1 MQVMTSRLTLT
12 TLRPEDWQL
21 FRAVHED
28 RDTMKWVSDIPD
40 EDDIRE
46 RFTQRLAPWQ
56 VGSFHMLCLV
66 VRRRDSGEAIGLLGC
81 TPEWQPARQAEIGY
95 MLLHRHC
102 GQGFGSEALEALCEC
117 LCDADFLKLKAM
129 VVEGNW
135 ASRRILEKNGFTLQR
150 TLQHNYLLN
159 DRWVNDWLLERLHP
173 QI

>member
-1 MQVMTSRLTLT
+1 MHLTTSRLTLT

-28 RDTMKWVSDIPD
+28 RDTMNWVSEIPD
-40 EDDIRE
+40 EEDIRE
-46 RFTQRLAPWQ
+46 RFSQRLSPWQ

-66 VRRRDSGEAIGLLGC
+66 ARLRDSGEAIGLFGC

-95 MLLHRHC
+95 MLLHRYC
-102 GQGFGSEALEALCEC
+102 GQGFGSEALGALCQC
-117 LCDADFLKLKAM
+117 LFDADFLKLKAL

-135 ASRRILEKNGFTLQR
+135 ASRRILEKNGFRLQR
-150 TLQHNYLLN
+150 TLQNNYLLN
-159 DRWVNDWLLERLHP
+159 DRWVNDWLLERLNP